1 MENSTLG
8 SSIRLN
14 KYIADSGLC
23 SRREADGLLAS
34 GRVTID
40 GQLGV
45 IGQRV
50 QPGQTVMVDGQP
62 IIALDEPVYL
72 ALHKPVGI
80 TCTSDRRRNDNII
93 DFVAFPKRIFTIGR
107 LDRDSEGLILMTNDG
122 AIVNKI
128 LRGQNSH
135 EKEYRVT
142 VDRPITQEFLNAM
155 ASGVPILDTVTRPCK
170 VVQEQTRVFRIIL
183 TQGLNRQIR
192 RMCEALGFGVVRL
205 VRTRI
210 MHINLGNLPYK
221 QYRMLTN
228 REITELR
235 RLTADSTPDYLPAAI
250 DEDDYDE

>member
-62 IIALDEPVYL
+62 IIALD
-72 ALHKPVGI
+72 KPVGI